1 MPVPR
6 GGNKGFPRIRAHS
19 RRISSLR
26 HDAFTGSKHLPW
38 LHRWQRDS
46 RSAARAVPMG
56 IFMSAKTEVE
66 SEGFD
71 HSVPRAEPCGPGP
84 DLLLAV
90 PGKKRGRPPKM
101 SAQELL
107 DRIRRLAVS
116 RAGLFRVHERN
127 ASLYARARRNF
138 GSWSAAVAAA
148 GLDYREALSGART
161 RSARM
166 RSVRMRR
173 RRSAR
178 ALRRRAFFGALS
190 DV

>member
-1 MPVPR
+1 
-6 GGNKGFPRIRAHS
+6 
-19 RRISSLR
+19 
-26 HDAFTGSKHLPW
+26 
-38 LHRWQRDS
+38 
-46 RSAARAVPMG
+46 MG

-138 GSWSAAVAAA
+138 GSWSAAVAAS
-148 GLDYREALSGART
+148 GRDYRAAGSGPRT
-161 RSARM
+161 RSARV
-166 RSVRMRR
+166 RSVPTTRRRGALDRR
-173 RRSAR
+173 RRGVR
-178 ALRRRAFFGALS
+178 GAAG
-190 DV
+190 